1 MGESS
6 WKEQRR
12 GLNNS
17 PLQLHS
23 RDVKQILCQRSW
35 LFAVNNHLSIFLFI
49 LSLLLYL
56 SSLKHPIASITQV
69 TLVTLVISVILYED
83 CNAPLSKHRK
93 NYHMTQH
100 IHVPRRPC
108 LYFRILAHHL
118 LFNTKLYQL
127 CHSEQKHCY
136 PWRICEFIGVQ
147 SKSEYLANV
156 GSVTG
161 CQDEDKGVVIQH
173 SLLPTGRLS
182 ALMSFQPTLSQPTD
196 DTLHP
201 NWLSCVI
208 STVTPRQVNQLR
220 SYFSRN
226 RDRFL
231 PLLWHH
237 QILDQSTMQ

>member
-69 TLVTLVISVILYED
+69 TLVTLVISVTLYED
-83 CNAPLSKHRK
+83 CNATFSKHR
-93 NYHMTQH
+93 NIYHITQR
-100 IHVPRRPC
+100 IHVPRRPY

-118 LFNTKLYQL
+118 LFNTKLCQL

-156 GSVTG
+156 RSVTG
-161 CQDEDKGVVIQH
+161 RQDEDKGVVIQH
-173 SLLPTGRLS
+173 SLLPTGPLS
-182 ALMSFQPTLSQPTD
+182 AQLWCHFNQPYTNHQMTLCIPIGSLVSFLQS
-196 DTLHP
+196 HP
-201 NWLSCVI
+201 GKSTNSEAI
-208 STVTPRQVNQLR
+208 SVGIGIDFYPC
-220 SYFSRN
+220 Y
-226 RDRFL
+226 D
-231 PLLWHH
+231 
-237 QILDQSTMQ
+237 IIKY